1 MKFMNVFKFALSFS
15 FLKHAFLSF
24 KEGKSPTR
32 IVHNFFLKDLEIKG
46 LTLDLGAGKN
56 QSYLN
61 YLKTENLSLTNVD
74 LFNNSEVKIDLEKSL
89 NLDSNKY
96 DTIILF
102 NTLEHIYN
110 YKNLISEINRIL
122 KAKGKLEIYVPFL
135 IGYHEDP
142 NDVFR
147 PTHSYLLKILKENGF
162 EGESNLI
169 GTGPFIVG
177 YQMLYRYLK
186 FSFVKLFFL
195 IIALCLDK
203 LTAIFSKDYSTY
215 YCGTHISASK
225 I

>member
-1 MKFMNVFKFALSFS
+1 MNIFKFTLSFS

-24 KEGKSPTR
+24 RERKSPMR
-32 IVHNFFLKDLEIKG
+32 IIHNFFLIDVNIKG

-56 QSYLN
+56 QSYFSF
-61 YLKTENLSLTNVD
+61 LKKEDVSLTNVD
-74 LFNNSEVKIDLEKSL
+74 LYNHSEIKIDLEKNLSL
-89 NLDSNKY
+89 GSNKY

-122 KAKGKLEIYVPFL
+122 KVKGKLEIFVPFL
-135 IGYHEDP
+135 IGYHKDP

-162 EGESNLI
+162 EGETKLI
-169 GTGPFIVG
+169 GVVPFIVA
-177 YQMLYRYLK
+177 YQMLHRYFK
-186 FSFVKLFFL
+186 FAFIKLFFL
-195 IIALCLDK
+195 IIVLCFDK
-203 LTAIFSKDYSTY
+203 IISIFSKDYSTY

>member
-1 MKFMNVFKFALSFS
+1 MNIFKFSLSFS

-24 KEGKSPTR
+24 RERKSPMR
-32 IVHNFFLKDLEIKG
+32 IIHNFFLTDVNIKG

-56 QSYLN
+56 QSYFSF
-61 YLKTENLSLTNVD
+61 LKKEDVSLTNVD
-74 LFNNSEVKIDLEKSL
+74 LYNHSEIKIDLEKNLSL
-89 NLDSNKY
+89 GSNKY

-122 KAKGKLEIYVPFL
+122 KVKGKLEIFVPFL
-135 IGYHEDP
+135 IGYHKDP

-147 PTHSYLLKILKENGF
+147 PTHNYLLKILKENGF
-162 EGESNLI
+162 EGETKLI
-169 GTGPFIVG
+169 GVGPFIVS
-177 YQMLYRYLK
+177 YQMLHRYFK
-186 FSFVKLFFL
+186 FAFIKLFFL
-195 IIALCLDK
+195 IIVLCLDK
-203 LTAIFSKDYSTY
+203 VISIFSKDYSTY